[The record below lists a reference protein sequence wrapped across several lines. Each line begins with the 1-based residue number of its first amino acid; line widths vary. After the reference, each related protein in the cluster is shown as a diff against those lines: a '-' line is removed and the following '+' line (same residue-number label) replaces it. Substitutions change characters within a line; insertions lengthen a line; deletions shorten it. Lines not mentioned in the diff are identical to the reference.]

1 MNLADPIDR
10 NAAFTPDKLALR
22 FAGGAWSYAE
32 FADRIGRMAGA
43 LKSELGIRRG
53 ERVALLA
60 QNHPDYLTLL
70 YACARLG
77 AVLVPLNWRLAP
89 PELQFILSDADV
101 RAVIVAQPFELTG
114 DAHVVSLESI
124 ADLPVAGGGGAREPG
139 VDWLDPL
146 LIVYTAGTT
155 GRPKGAVLTQQA
167 LMANAA
173 MSQHMHD

>member
-1 MNLADPIDR
+1 MNLADLIDR

-89 PELQFILSDADV
+89 PELEFILSDGGGGAG
-101 RAVIVAQPFELTG
+101 ILAQPFRLTG
-114 DAHVVSLESI
+114 DAHGGSRESI
-124 ADLPVAGGGGAREPG
+124 GYLPVAGGGGSREPG
-139 VDWLDPL
+139 LDCLAPL

-155 GRPKGAVLTQQA
+155 GRP
-167 LMANAA
+167 
-173 MSQHMHD
+173 